1 MSVTNQFS
9 TEAARVRDPRA
20 NGNVSVAYFRDLE
33 VMPFTFTQSGAGNAT
48 STATLIQLQQG
59 RYRIYPKLSFIN
71 WTAFGASRVLDIG
84 LSAYT
89 AEDGSTVSIAD
100 AKFDDNIDVSS
111 AGGAAMGS
119 DLAAADSIGVD
130 VLVGGSSNTDGA
142 RIIATVAGGTIPDA
156 AVLRGYVVLSRI
168 P

>member
-9 TEAARVRDPRA
+9 TEASRVRDPRA

-48 STATLIQLQQG
+48 STATLVQLQKG
-59 RYRIYPKLSFIN
+59 RYRIYPRLSYIN

-89 AEDGSTVSIAD
+89 GEDGVAVTVAAD
-100 AKFDDNIDVSS
+100 KFDNDIDVSS

-119 DLAAADSIGVD
+119 DLAAADNVGID
-130 VLVGGSSNTDGA
+130 VLVGGESNTDGA

>member
-9 TEAARVRDPRA
+9 TEASRVRDPRA

-48 STATLIQLQQG
+48 STATLIQLQRG
-59 RYRIYPKLSFIN
+59 RYRIYPRLSYIN
-71 WTAFGASRVLDIG
+71 CSAFGASRVLDVG

-89 AEDGSTVSIAD
+89 AEDGSTVPMNANRFRDDLDVSAATGYSLQIDNAGAD
-100 AKFDDNIDVSS
+100 A
-111 AGGAAMGS
+111 
-119 DLAAADSIGVD
+119 IGVD
-130 VLVGGSSNTDGA
+130 VLVGGESNTDGA
-142 RIIATVAGGTIPDA
+142 RVIATVAGGTIPDGA
-156 AVLRGYVVLSRI
+156 TLRGYIVLSRI

>member
-1 MSVTNQFS
+1 MTTAQFS
-9 TEAARVRDPRA
+9 NEALRVRDPRA
-20 NGNVSVAYFRDLE
+20 NGNVSPAYLREMEAL
-33 VMPFTFTQSGAGNAT
+33 PFTFTQSGAGNAG
-48 STATLIQLQQG
+48 STATLLVLQKG

-89 AEDGSTVSIAD
+89 AEDGSTVALAD
-100 AKFDDNIDVSS
+100 NRFDDNVDVSA

-130 VLVGGSSNTDGA
+130 VLVGGTSNTDGA
-142 RIIATVAGGTIPDA
+142 AIVATVAGGTIPDGA
-156 AVLRGYVVLSRI
+156 ILRGYLVVSRI